1 MKTIDKKAV
10 LAVLLLVSMLFAV
23 ARTSQ
28 SFRAIAA
35 SATKQVL

>member
-10 LAVLLLVSMLFAV
+10 LAVLLLVSVLFAV

-28 SFRAIAA
+28 SYSEQLPLR
-35 SATKQVL
+35 